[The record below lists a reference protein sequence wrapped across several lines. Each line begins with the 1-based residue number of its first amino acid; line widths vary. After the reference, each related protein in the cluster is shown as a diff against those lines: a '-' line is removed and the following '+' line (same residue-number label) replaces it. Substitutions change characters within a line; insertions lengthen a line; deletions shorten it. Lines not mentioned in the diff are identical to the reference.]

1 MRGCFALSQEGL
13 PALRLSRAAPS
24 LSPHSP
30 THSLFSDSSSP
41 HQKLNLA
48 LRYEDM
54 ARYYAPWQDITLLP
68 GQSPT
73 HRLCLAGLILLF
85 YLVLYT
91 FLAGMFAFCLYI
103 MLLTLSPYTPTYRDR
118 VAPPGVMMR
127 PYIRNTFNIAFNI
140 SQRVTWEPYVE
151 NMEHFLQGDYNDAI
165 QESKNIV
172 CTPGQYFIQEE
183 ESSIKQA
190 CQFKRSELLNCSGI
204 DDQTFGFSLGQPC
217 ILLKMNRIIGYQPGY
232 GKPVTVSCKMQK
244 GDESHLHEIKFYPS
258 EAFDPMYF
266 PYYGKRT
273 HVNYTQPVVA
283 VQFTSVSRNHNMNIQ
298 CQLNGQGIINDYNN
312 DRFLGRIIFTLN
324 IGE

>member
-1 MRGCFALSQEGL
+1 MEVNTTSGGAKDYHGNYHRKPENKDEERDQQDSDEEEETRG
-13 PALRLSRAAPS
+13 
-24 LSPHSP
+24 
-30 THSLFSDSSSP
+30 
-41 HQKLNLA
+41 K
-48 LRYEDM
+48 DM
-54 ARYYAPWQDITLLP
+54 AKKTWGDVIREMKIFLWNPETRQCLGRTA
-68 GQSPT
+68 QSW
-73 HRLCLAGLILLF
+73 GLILLF

-151 NMEHFLQGDYNDAI
+151 NMEHFLQDYNDAI

>member
-1 MRGCFALSQEGL
+1 AT
-13 PALRLSRAAPS
+13 PRLSACTTREAGPI
-24 LSPHSP
+24 HENKDEERDQQD
-30 THSLFSDSSSP
+30 SDEEEETRG
-41 HQKLNLA
+41 K
-48 LRYEDM
+48 DM
-54 ARYYAPWQDITLLP
+54 AKKTWGDVIREMKIFLWNPETRQCLGRTA
-68 GQSPT
+68 QSW
-73 HRLCLAGLILLF
+73 GLILLF

-118 VAPPGVMMR
+118 VAPPGKYASLALFSVPSTPWGPFAWMLMR
-127 PYIRNTFNIAFNI
+127 ARSHLDPAY
-140 SQRVTWEPYVE
+140 
-151 NMEHFLQGDYNDAI
+151 YNDAI